1 MPRAVRSVMSRLAVC
16 CVLFAA
22 LAGTMYFTRKIDW
35 YRVADQIG
43 AEPGGS

>member
-1 MPRAVRSVMSRLAVC
+1 MLYLILKSEDNALLTGA

-35 YRVADQIG
+35 YRVTDQVS
-43 AEPGGS
+43 A